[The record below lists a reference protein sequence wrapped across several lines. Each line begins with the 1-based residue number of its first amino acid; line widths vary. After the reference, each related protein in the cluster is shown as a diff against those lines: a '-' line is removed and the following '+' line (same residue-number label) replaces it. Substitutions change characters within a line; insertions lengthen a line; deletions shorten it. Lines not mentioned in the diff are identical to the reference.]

1 MSQRKPFGDLCQN
14 HPALTAPIVY
24 PHTVTEEPD
33 GGGLWALY
41 HCGGCGAEWPGPG
54 SPAAAGQ
61 GGGWRRDTP
70 ARWGPWDGGGGGW

>member
-41 HCGGCGAEWPGPG
+41 HCGGCGAEWPCWWRADI
-54 SPAAAGQ
+54 SEWEAAG
-61 GGGWRRDTP
+61 D
-70 ARWGPWDGGGGGW
+70 AA